1 MYTLVIAD
9 GSNESSRAT
18 SLDYPESRIPLV
30 NSASDE
36 FVTKGIWAVK
46 TSAASMKS
54 QIVGRGLK
62 VKRVVGGRLGSVI
75 QMPTSVVG
83 GKLGSAFEAFNG
95 IRRRKNST
103 VAGVASGGRGEG
115 HGGSH
120 TSAQGKEGDEGE
132 RDVGR
137 EEKSGEGGGER
148 RGLMGL
154 KKAQLLGKFRA
165 GLGVIKTKGIG
176 PLHTKRQ
183 DVVAENTAMEEEG
196 KEGGGAAGREGGG
209 SGIYVVKGEDN
220 TVGAAAGRCEDALEM
235 EGSSVMG
242 GEAVGGEDKERKVAG
257 DGEEEQ
263 RGVEGALGLSDGAG
277 AGGMDG
283 HAGQRQRPGPF
294 HWSLKKLAGI
304 VE

>member
-165 GLGVIKTKGIG
+165 GSLDVS
-176 PLHTKRQ
+176 PPPRFNRSPDLDLHDCR
-183 DVVAENTAMEEEG
+183 
-196 KEGGGAAGREGGG
+196 G
-209 SGIYVVKGEDN
+209 SGARSSSMPASVLSLRASTTGQWIRAHEATIAD
-220 TVGAAAGRCEDALEM
+220 AGPVTTAQMRFA
-235 EGSSVMG
+235 
-242 GEAVGGEDKERKVAG
+242 
-257 DGEEEQ
+257 
-263 RGVEGALGLSDGAG
+263 
-277 AGGMDG
+277 
-283 HAGQRQRPGPF
+283 
-294 HWSLKKLAGI
+294 
-304 VE
+304 